1 MNMQISFFANKIS
14 ANAIGLVLLA
24 TLLSLLGS
32 GCVSQEQ
39 VERNDVNLKARAR
52 AHTDLGAVYFQQKQ
66 YEVALEEFTLAAKID
81 PSFGLAFNGLGL
93 VHSALGQDD
102 IASANFKKAIEVE
115 PNNSESHNNY
125 GSFLC
130 AKGHYDE
137 SVKEFLAAIKNPL
150 YTTPAMAYTNAS
162 ICSMR
167 KNDMLNAEVYL
178 QKALQIEPLSNM
190 AAYQLATLQFNRHDA
205 LAAKAT
211 LQNVMLGQPA
221 PEMLWLAIRI
231 ERAVGAKDAEA
242 SYALQLRRQYPDSE
256 QAKLLQSGK

>member
-1 MNMQISFFANKIS
+1 MMLACT
-14 ANAIGLVLLA
+14 IGLFV
-24 TLLSLLGS
+24 S
-32 GCVSQEQ
+32 GCASQEQ
-39 VERNDVNLKARAR
+39 KDKIDMNLKARAR

-66 YEVALEEFTLAAKID
+66 YEVALEEFTQATKID

-93 VHSALGQDD
+93 VYSALGQDD
-102 IASANFKKAIEVE
+102 IASTNFKKAVEVE

-130 AKGHYDE
+130 AKGQYDA
-137 SVKEFLAAIKNPL
+137 SIREFLAAIKNPL
-150 YTTPAMAYTNAS
+150 YTTPAMAYTNAG

-167 KNDMLNAEVYL
+167 KNDLQNAEVYL

-205 LAAKAT
+205 LGAKVT

-221 PEMLWLAIRI
+221 PEMLWLAIKI

-256 QAKLLQSGK
+256 PAKLLQSGKY